1 MPIRRI
7 LLTGLALCLLVL
19 GSVSSPAAAQEP
31 EPVKRFIEL
40 MDDPAVRAFLQQASN
55 TTPGDPLR
63 LAAARADDVTAT
75 AGTAFA
81 QRFARW
87 KDGASRLPP
96 EMASIGERLGASIGG
111 FGSGQLIGFIVMF
124 TLAGYLAERLF
135 WRVSRGVRMRIVNS
149 PRVTKGDNLMFFFA
163 RVVVTLMSMGMVAL
177 GSIGAFH
184 AVGWP
189 DAVETVLRAYLW
201 VALTAGFSAM
211 LARFVVTPWFKQIRM
226 VPMGRK
232 PAFVVYRWAIAL
244 PTVGVFGYLSA
255 GWMESLGVSAD
266 GALLVR
272 DGTTALLALL
282 FVAFVWRWRQ
292 VSGADP
298 ETETRRSV
306 PAEFERWMW
315 TVAALGTA
323 ALIYAGMPAL
333 AVTLALVAL
342 TPPVVRVAR
351 SIVRAAVDARTGNFE
366 DAEKVPASDLAAL
379 IERIVRALIV
389 IGMIALVIN
398 AWGLSP
404 ARIVGEE
411 SSAARALRAAV
422 EVLIAL
428 LIADFVWHA
437 ARRWV
442 DRRMASAADEP
453 DEAARRTRLATLLP
467 LLRKALGIALLV
479 AVGLIAL
486 SSLGVEIAP
495 LLGAAGIVGIA
506 VGFGAQALVRDIVSG
521 IFFLVD
527 DAFRVGEYVEVGNI
541 RGTVEAISIRSLRL
555 RHHRGPL
562 HTLPFGEIRSLT
574 NHSRDWVI
582 VKIEFPFALD
592 VDPAK
597 VKKVVKQV
605 SAEIAADEEL
615 SKNMIEP
622 PKSQGIRRLEDYS
635 AVIGV
640 KFMAR
645 PGEQFVLRR
654 EVYHRLLKAFDAA
667 GLKLSSRDVVVHAA
681 DGSAVP
687 AALGAAASAGA
698 TRAKAE
704 EDEGG

>member
-1 MPIRRI
+1 MLVRRVI
-7 LLTGLALCLLVL
+7 TAALLLLFIAI
-19 GSVSSPAAAQEP
+19 AAPWSAAWAQEG

-55 TTPGDPLR
+55 ASQGDPLR
-63 LAAARADDVTAT
+63 TAASEVDQVASG
-75 AGTAFA
+75 AGSALA
-81 QRFARW
+81 QRFERW
-87 KDGASRLPP
+87 KAGANRLPV
-96 EMASIGERLGASIGG
+96 EMDVIGDRLSTSIGG
-111 FGSGQLIGFIVMF
+111 FGSGKLIGFIVMF

-135 WRVSRGVRMRIVNS
+135 WRVSRGVRNRIVNT
-149 PRVTKGDNLMFFFA
+149 PRVTRGDHVMFFFA

-177 GSIGAFH
+177 GSIGAFY

-189 DAVETVLRAYLW
+189 EAVETVLKAYLW

-211 LARFVVTPWFKQIRM
+211 VARFVVTPWFKPIRM

-232 PAFVVYRWAIAL
+232 PAFVVYRSAIAL
-244 PTVGVFGYLSA
+244 PAVGVFGYLSA
-255 GWMESLGVSAD
+255 GWMEKLGVSAD

-306 PAEFERWMW
+306 PAEFERWLW

-333 AVTLALVAL
+333 AMTVFIVAML
-342 TPPVVRVAR
+342 GPVIRIAR
-351 SIVRAAVDARTGNFE
+351 SILRAAVDARTGNAE

-389 IGMIALVIN
+389 IGAIALVIN

-404 ARIVGEE
+404 ARIVGEDTSE
-411 SSAARALRAAV
+411 ARALRAAV
-422 EVLIAL
+422 QVLIAL

-437 ARRWV
+437 ARRWI
-442 DRRMASAADEP
+442 DRRIADAADEP
-453 DEAARRTRLATLLP
+453 DETARRTRLATLLP
-467 LLRKALGIALLV
+467 LFRKALGIVLLV

-486 SSLGVEIAP
+486 SALGVEIAP

-521 IFFLVD
+521 IFFLID
-527 DAFRVGEYVEVGNI
+527 DAFRVGEYVEVGSI
-541 RGTVEAISIRSLRL
+541 RGTVEAITIRSLRL

-582 VKIEFPFALD
+582 VKIEFPFGLD
-592 VDPAK
+592 VDPQK

-605 SAEIAADEEL
+605 SAAIAEDPDL
-615 SKNMIEP
+615 KKDLLEP

-640 KFMAR
+640 KFMSR

-654 EVYHRLLKAFDAA
+654 EIYHRLLKAFDAA
-667 GLKLSSRDVVVHAA
+667 GLKLSSRDVVVHS
-681 DGSAVP
+681 GGGMPSP
-687 AALGAAASAGA
+687 AELGAAAGA
-698 TRAKAE
+698 AAMRAKAE
-704 EDEGG
+704 EE

>member
-1 MPIRRI
+1 MSIRRAVF
-7 LLTGLALCLLVL
+7 TGLTLFLLIL
-19 GSVSSPAAAQEP
+19 AAFPPAAAQEG

-40 MDDPAVRAFLQQASN
+40 MDDPAVRAFLQQAS
-55 TTPGDPLR
+55 TATQDDPLQ
-63 LAAARADDVTAT
+63 AAASGVDHMASG
-75 AGTAFA
+75 AGSALA
-81 QRFARW
+81 QRFERW
-87 KDGASRLPP
+87 KAGAGLLPAEMDAIGDRL
-96 EMASIGERLGASIGG
+96 SASIGG
-111 FGSGQLIGFIVMF
+111 FGTGKLIGFIVMF
-124 TLAGYLAERLF
+124 SLAGYLAERLF
-135 WRVSRGVRMRIVNS
+135 WRVSRGVRNRIVNA
-149 PRVTKGDNLMFFFA
+149 PRVTRGDNLMFFFA

-177 GSIGAFH
+177 GSIGAFY
-184 AVGWP
+184 AVSWP
-189 DAVETVLRAYLW
+189 EAVDTVLRAYLW
-201 VALTAGFSAM
+201 VALTGGFSAM
-211 LARFVVTPWFKQIRM
+211 VARFVVTPWYKPIRM

-232 PAFVVYRWAIAL
+232 SAFVVYRWAIAL
-244 PTVGVFGYLSA
+244 PDVGVFGYLSA
-255 GWMESLGVSAD
+255 SWMESLGVSAD

-272 DGTTALLALL
+272 DGTTALLAIL

-306 PAEFERWMW
+306 PAEFERWLW

-351 SIVRAAVDARTGNFE
+351 SIVRAAVDGRAGNFE
-366 DAEKVPASDLAAL
+366 DAEKVPASDIAAL

-389 IGMIALVIN
+389 IGLIGLVIN

-404 ARIVGEE
+404 ARIVGEDT
-411 SSAARALRAAV
+411 SAARALRAAIQ
-422 EVLIAL
+422 VLIAL

-437 ARRWV
+437 ARRWI
-442 DRRMASAADEP
+442 DRRIAGAADEP

-467 LLRKALGIALLV
+467 LLRKALGIVLLV

-486 SSLGVEIAP
+486 SALGVEIAP

-521 IFFLVD
+521 IFFLID
-527 DAFRVGEYVEVGNI
+527 DAFRVGEYVEIGNI
-541 RGTVEAISIRSLRL
+541 RGTVEAISLRSLRL

-582 VKIEFPFALD
+582 VKIEFPFGLD
-592 VDPAK
+592 VDPQK

-605 SAEIAADEEL
+605 SAEIADDPEL
-615 SKNMIEP
+615 KKDLLEP

-640 KFMAR
+640 KFMSR

-654 EVYHRLLKAFDAA
+654 EIYHRLLKAFDAA

-681 DGSAVP
+681 DGTPVP
-687 AALGAAASAGA
+687 PTLGAAAGTA
-698 TRAKAE
+698 TMRAKEE
-704 EDEGG
+704 EDG